1 MPPKKRAR
9 TQKVPEK
16 EGPMIEER
24 TEVSRETER
33 QNVEDQI
40 EEGER
45 VKLLKDRVAQ
55 GDTEAM
61 LLLAECYALGRETK
75 QDRTQAEALISS
87 SAKKGNSDA
96 KSLVRLLKKWKK
108 ETTMD
113 MTRLLSKSNRYME

>member
-1 MPPKKRAR
+1 
-9 TQKVPEK
+9 
-16 EGPMIEER
+16 MIEER

-61 LLLAECYALGRETK
+61 VLLAECHALGRETK